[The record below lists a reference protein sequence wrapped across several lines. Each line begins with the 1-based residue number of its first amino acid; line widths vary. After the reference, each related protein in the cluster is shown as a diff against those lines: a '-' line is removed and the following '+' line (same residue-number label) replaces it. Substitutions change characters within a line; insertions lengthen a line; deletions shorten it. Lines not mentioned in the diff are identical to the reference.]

1 MGGEIY
7 VSPLTTCTVNF
18 FEVFGIVSRPRL
30 ACGGND
36 FEIVFSN
43 FKAML
48 EFLGRNYSKIVN
60 RDLTILMATKPFF
73 KFLNVDLE

>member
-60 RDLTILMATKPFF
+60 RDLTIFDGNNIV
-73 KFLNVDLE
+73 FLTF